1 MIAITGATCSLAHC
15 LAGDPGVR
23 VGILRAVG
31 GDGRR
36 RVRGVHVAHVVVAP
50 SRTWLVGGHRSQGR
64 PTRTA
69 LTTARLAAGM
79 SRAVVAAHVGVA
91 RGRVHAWENGDS
103 TPHAHQI
110 PALAAT
116 VGVAPETLM
125 RDRSL
130 RSRRYATGVTQAEA
144 AAAVGVT
151 QAEAAAAVGVNR
163 AEWSR
168 WEGGL
173 RIPPRFASAVERLV
187 GG

>member
-1 MIAITGATCSLAHC
+1 M
-15 LAGDPGVR
+15 PY
-23 VGILRAVG
+23 
-31 GDGRR
+31 
-36 RVRGVHVAHVVVAP
+36 
-50 SRTWLVGGHRSQGR
+50 QR
-64 PTRTA
+64 PPFRPEA

-79 SRAVVAAHVGVA
+79 SRAVVAARVGVA

-125 RDRSL
+125 LDRSL

-144 AAAVGVT
+144 AAAVGV
-151 QAEAAAAVGVNR
+151 NR

-168 WEGGL
+168 WESGL
-173 RIPPRFASAVERLV
+173 RIPPRFAAAVERLV